1 MERKFK
7 RILYGGDYNPNQWP
21 REIWDEDMRIFRDA
35 RINSATVNVF
45 SWARLQPSEETY
57 DFEQLDDIVDMLSR
71 EYYDI
76 VLATSTASLPAW
88 MVKNY
93 PEVAR
98 TDYEGRQHKF
108 GQRHNACPNSP
119 IYRKYA
125 EALAKPHLLV
135 VLFCLRFFC
144 AERGRFLIA
153 ADRKGVV
160 YCSQRA

>member
-1 MERKFK
+1 MLHIPLSIHNIMSVKPGEESC
-7 RILYGGDYNPNQWP
+7 GN
-21 REIWDEDMRIFRDA
+21 
-35 RINSATVNVF
+35 VN
-45 SWARLQPSEETY
+45 LCKE
-57 DFEQLDDIVDMLSR
+57 
-71 EYYDI
+71 
-76 VLATSTASLPAW
+76 
-88 MVKNY
+88 NY

-160 YCSQRA
+160 YCRQRA

>member
-1 MERKFK
+1 MEGKFK

-71 EYYDI
+71 ENYDI

-88 MVKNY
+88 MVKN
-93 PEVAR
+93 
-98 TDYEGRQHKF
+98 
-108 GQRHNACPNSP
+108 
-119 IYRKYA
+119 
-125 EALAKPHLLV
+125 
-135 VLFCLRFFC
+135 
-144 AERGRFLIA
+144 
-153 ADRKGVV
+153 
-160 YCSQRA
+160 